1 MSRRERF
8 DADWLALREPFDA
21 AARERSARLLRPLLP
36 RRPASGPWRVIDL
49 GCGTGAN
56 LRWLA
61 PRLGGPQQWLVVDR
75 DAALL
80 RSWSTQPGFRPQPG
94 GVLLRDDPGGALQ
107 VLRRQADLNTGLAHL
122 PWQAAQLVTASALL
136 DLAGAAWLQRLA
148 ARAARSRTALFF
160 ALNVDGRHRWQPA
173 DTDDAHVARRF
184 AEHQRRDKGL
194 GPALGPQAAFTLA
207 QQLRERGWR
216 VQLARSDWWVQP
228 VQSDEVPSRAEAMQ
242 RAMATGMARA
252 AAEQAPE
259 EAARVRA
266 WQERRL
272 AQAGHGALRVGH
284 VDLLALPP
292 R

>member
-21 AARERSARLLRPLLP
+21 AARERSARLLRPLRA

-56 LRWLA
+56 LRWLV

-80 RSWSTQPGFRPQPG
+80 RSWSAQPGFRPRPG
-94 GVLLRDDPGGALQ
+94 GVLQRDDPGGAVQ
-107 VLRRQADLNTGLAHL
+107 VMRRRADLQTDLAQL
-122 PWQAAQLVTASALL
+122 PWQAAHLVTASALL

-148 ARAARSRTALFF
+148 DLAVQARTALLF
-160 ALNVDGRHRWQPA
+160 ALNVDGRHHWRPA

-194 GPALGPQAAFTLA
+194 GPALGPQAAFALA

-216 VQLARSDWWVQP
+216 VQLARSDWWIHP
-228 VQSDEVPSRAEAMQ
+228 GDGSGRADTMQ
-242 RAMATGMARA
+242 RAMADGMARA
-252 AAEQAPE
+252 ATEQALAE
-259 EAARVRA
+259 VVRMRA
-266 WQERRL
+266 WQQRRL
-272 AQAGHGALRVGH
+272 AQAGHGSLRVGH